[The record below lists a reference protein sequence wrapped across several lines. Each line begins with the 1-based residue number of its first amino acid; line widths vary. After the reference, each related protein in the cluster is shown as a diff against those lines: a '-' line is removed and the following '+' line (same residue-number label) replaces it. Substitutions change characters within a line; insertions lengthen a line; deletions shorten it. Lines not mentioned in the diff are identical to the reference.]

1 MAPRRERDTT
11 NAGKDQGRS
20 SVAGGA
26 SMASPRDPCRLP
38 QPAEPLPH
46 KKRHRRHQPPDHP
59 PLHAPRSRL
68 ARRSRHPRPLPP
80 AEHPLPAG
88 AAAPARPSYA
98 TTAAAAT
105 PGPTASRSPR
115 HTSIVPHAPPRSAEL
130 PPIHRAPFS
139 PRAQEPAQLPRGR
152 QHQNHHADPV
162 RQAPPCPPSPPPP
175 HRQLPRGRPPNA
187 AIGITHSPLKA
198 QWAG

>member
-38 QPAEPLPH
+38 PPAEPLPH

-68 ARRSRHPRPLPP
+68 ARRSRHPGPLPP
-80 AEHPLPAG
+80 ANTHCQPGPRRPPALPTPRLQRPPRQARPP
-88 AAAPARPSYA
+88 AAHLATRPSSRTRRRAAPSCRRFIAPPSRHGPKSRRSSPGAGNTKTTTPTQFDKPHPAHRPHH
-98 TTAAAAT
+98 
-105 PGPTASRSPR
+105 PPTANS
-115 HTSIVPHAPPRSAEL
+115 
-130 PPIHRAPFS
+130 
-139 PRAQEPAQLPRGR
+139 
-152 QHQNHHADPV
+152 HADAHPM
-162 RQAPPCPPSPPPP
+162 PP
-175 HRQLPRGRPPNA
+175 
-187 AIGITHSPLKA
+187 
-198 QWAG
+198 